1 MFAPITDKP
10 MTSRFPQPAPPP
22 DRRSVEAY
30 QVVCVCGGYGF
41 PLGNASASRIA
52 TVGKTLQTTGVPFS
66 LLHCGP
72 SPDPINTNRSG
83 VYAGIPFQY
92 TTTVT
97 RPRNIIARAF
107 VYLRALAGL
116 AVRLVRLR
124 KDRSNT
130 LVYLYIGDGPMNLL
144 VGSICRLIG
153 LPVVQELCEWILG
166 EPGCSRF
173 NRWLYKGAIFE
184 QATGALVISKAIEGR
199 VRELRPR
206 VNPKLLIHR
215 LPAIVD
221 ARRFA
226 AIPERQCP
234 QPPATPEFVYCG
246 TWLKDVF
253 FLLRT
258 FRLIRDKGFHC
269 RLKLVGGW
277 APDKEQAIRTYLTEQ
292 GLAPDDVVMMG
303 YVDDATLEECYR
315 NATALLAPLWDDDR
329 SKTRLP
335 NKLAEYL
342 ASGRPVVTC
351 RVGDLTDFL
360 TAGENVYLAEP
371 GDAQNMADR
380 MIDVLRDPERASRV
394 GAAGQEVC
402 LSYLDYRAHARTL
415 ADFFSNCVRSKR

>member
-1 MFAPITDKP
+1 M
-10 MTSRFPQPAPPP
+10 MSRFPEPAPPR
-22 DRRSVEAY
+22 DRSSVEAFE
-30 QVVCVCGGYGF
+30 VVCVCGGYGF

-72 SPDPINTNRSG
+72 SPDPINTSRSG

-97 RPRNIIARAF
+97 RPRNIVARSF
-107 VYLRALAGL
+107 VYLRALVGL
-116 AVRLVRLR
+116 AFRLVRLR
-124 KDRSNT
+124 KARRRT

-199 VRELRPR
+199 VRALSPR

-226 AIPERQCP
+226 ASERRYF
-234 QPPATPEFVYCG
+234 QPPAIPEFVYCG

-258 FRLIRDKGFHC
+258 FRLVQDRGFYC

-277 APDKEQAIRTYLTEQ
+277 APEKEQAIRVYMAELGVAT
-292 GLAPDDVVMMG
+292 DDVVMMG
-303 YVDDATLEECYR
+303 YVDDPTLEDCYR

-360 TAGENVYLAEP
+360 TAGVNVYLAEP
-371 GDAQNMADR
+371 GDARALADR
-380 MIDVLRDPERASRV
+380 MIDVLRDPERASRI

-415 ADFFSNCVRSKR
+415 ADFFSDCVQSNR